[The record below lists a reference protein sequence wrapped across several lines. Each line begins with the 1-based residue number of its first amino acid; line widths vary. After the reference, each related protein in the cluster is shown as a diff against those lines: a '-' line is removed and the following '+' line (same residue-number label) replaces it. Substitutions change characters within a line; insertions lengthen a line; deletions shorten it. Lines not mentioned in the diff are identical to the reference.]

1 MTEAALQAV
10 RAAMGSVR
18 VATASNKVYKDEC
31 VFSFASALSEGGL
44 YINLQTFQAVGEKFL
59 ELDSHRSGCTLY
71 LHKKQR
77 EVCCRKREGERR
89 TWQGKWEVQRREGS
103 QACRRLG

>member
-1 MTEAALQAV
+1 MSEQALQAV
-10 RAAMGSVR
+10 RAAMGAVR
-18 VATASNKVYKDEC
+18 VASPSDKVYKDEC

-59 ELDSHRSGCTLY
+59 ELDSHRSDCALY

-77 EVCCRKREGERR
+77 EVCRR
-89 TWQGKWEVQRREGS
+89 
-103 QACRRLG
+103 C